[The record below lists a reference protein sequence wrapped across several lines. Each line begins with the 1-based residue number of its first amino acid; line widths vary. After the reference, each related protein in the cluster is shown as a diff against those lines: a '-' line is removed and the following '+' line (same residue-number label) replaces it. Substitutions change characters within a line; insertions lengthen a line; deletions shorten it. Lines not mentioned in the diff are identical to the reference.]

1 MSKTER
7 IYIAGPMFNPS
18 EIAELTAISNHLES
32 IGYKTFLPPRDG
44 LEIAELF
51 KEIPKAR
58 DIVPEEE
65 QGWATYYLKSA
76 IFAIDV
82 YNVLERCDGVV
93 LNLNG
98 RVPDE
103 GGIVEATL
111 AFTAGKP
118 VVFYKT
124 DYRTK
129 LFGEDNL
136 MITGLARSVPYATR
150 LDDLGQALELSFDI
164 LRRRGGLGGP
174 IPTSTKIWVEI
185 GKQVFDFLAQLR
197 GSEGYKKGKIN
208 QIDIIHQIIGI
219 LARSNSLESPAI
231 VETAVPD
238 EVVDG
243 LFISGLQASLN
254 KNELRRIGITHI
266 LSLGSFLDD
275 PHKGEFNHKSFRIM
289 DNKSEALSGILPEC
303 LEFIQEGRKTGKVLV
318 HCLSGVS
325 RSAAIVTAY
334 LTKTDGKSVDESMQF
349 LKTKRK
355 VVNINEGF
363 QEQLRA
369 LALK

>member
-1 MSKTER
+1 MTKTER
-7 IYIAGPMFNPS
+7 IYCAGPMFNPS
-18 EIAELTAISNHLES
+18 EINELATISKHLES
-32 IGYKTFLPPRDG
+32 VGYATFLPPRDG

-65 QGWATYYLKSA
+65 QGWAKYYLKSA

-136 MITGLARSVPYATR
+136 MITGLARSVPYVES
-150 LDDLGQALELSFDI
+150 LNDLGPALELSFDI

-174 IPTSTKIWVEI
+174 LPASTKIWADL
-185 GKQVFDFLAQLR
+185 GRQVFEFLIQLR
-197 GSEGYKKGKIN
+197 GSESFKKGKIN

-231 VETAVPD
+231 VETAIPD
-238 EVVDG
+238 EVIEG

-254 KNELRRIGITHI
+254 KNELRKIGITHI

-275 PHKGEFNHKSFRIM
+275 PHKGEFNHKSFRIL
-289 DNKSEALSGILPEC
+289 DNKSELLSGILPEC
-303 LEFIQEGRKTGKVLV
+303 IEFIQEGRKNGKVLV

-334 LTKTDGKSVDESMQF
+334 LTKVNGMSVDDSMQF

-363 QEQLRA
+363 KEQLRN
-369 LALK
+369 LV

>member
-1 MSKTER
+1 MTKTER
-7 IYIAGPMFNPS
+7 IYCAGPMFNPS
-18 EIAELTAISNHLES
+18 EINELATISKYLES
-32 IGYKTFLPPRDG
+32 IGYATFLPPRDG

-65 QGWATYYLKSA
+65 QGWAKYYLKSA

-82 YNVLERCDGVV
+82 YNILERCDGVV

-136 MITGLARSVPYATR
+136 MVTG
-150 LDDLGQALELSFDI
+150 
-164 LRRRGGLGGP
+164 
-174 IPTSTKIWVEI
+174 
-185 GKQVFDFLAQLR
+185 
-197 GSEGYKKGKIN
+197 
-208 QIDIIHQIIGI
+208 

-231 VETAVPD
+231 VETAIPN
-238 EVVDG
+238 EVIEG
-243 LFISGLQASLN
+243 LYISGLQASLN
-254 KNELRRIGITHI
+254 KNELRRTGITHI

-275 PHKGEFNHKSFRIM
+275 PHKGEFNHKSFRIL
-289 DNKSEALSGILPEC
+289 DNKSESLSSILPEC
-303 LEFIQEGRKTGKVLV
+303 LEFIQEGRNNGKVLV

-334 LTKTDGKSVDESMQF
+334 LTKSNGMSVDESMQF
-349 LKTKRK
+349 LKTKRN

-369 LALK
+369 LT